1 MSKSINWRK
10 EKFFFI
16 LCISFLI
23 TSCNPNRNIT
33 RHYVDSDSM
42 SPSINPGDYVLVDST
57 LRTFDYGDIL
67 CYYFEGNKDLEP
79 YMNAY
84 RVVGLPGDS
93 IEVKYDICVINGKQ
107 NPTEYTPNSKK
118 GRYFLESE
126 EELPNG
132 IKIIIHHNAPGNHN
146 VDRDPLRIP
155 QDHYFI
161 VGDYRCTS
169 IDSRYFGAVHKDK
182 ILGKVIKVIKG
193 HK

>member
-1 MSKSINWRK
+1 MSKKGYIVTCL
-10 EKFFFI
+10 F
-16 LCISFLI
+16 SFLI
-23 TSCNPNRNIT
+23 ISCNPNRNIT

-57 LRTFDYGDIL
+57 LRSFDYGDIL
-67 CYYFEGNKDLEP
+67 CYYFEGSTDLEP

-107 NPTEYTPNSKK
+107 NPTEYTPKSRR
-118 GRYFLESE
+118 GIYFLESE

-132 IKIIIHHNAPGNHN
+132 IKVIIHHNAPGHDNL
-146 VDRDPLRIP
+146 DCPPQKIPL
-155 QDHYFI
+155 DHYFI

-169 IDSRYFGAVHKDK
+169 IDSRYFGPVHKDK
-182 ILGKVIKVIKG
+182 ILGKVIKVIKATS
-193 HK
+193 